1 MPDGGTGREEVTGPP
16 ETSGLGRDFSTRRHR
31 RFPRLG
37 RGFSGR
43 GFLSRPALI
52 ALAVAVPMAEAAAV
66 NLTVPSARA
75 LSPEVTAL
83 APLAVFHDLR
93 WLFGLGGTWPRFAL
107 TLAAVVAARS
117 LLDAALAWL
126 AWPRGLARPRT
137 MLLLGSSA
145 ALTVCAV
152 LLLSPLVALVFGVA
166 LLPFSWPFLGML
178 PVLVLFALLLSHGSA
193 ASWWWRTLPPL
204 RAATWLLTEFMVLSA
219 AALVINRLPAG
230 YAVPLAGLAGVV
242 NARAW
247 YGVTAALAGPLSAR
261 SPGAR
266 SGPPPEP
273 GHPAAAD
280 RPGGRGAGHRPGHRG
295 GAGWLRGGDRPAP
308 PGAPRPRPRSAP
320 RTRRRRQR
328 LIRPPPVPPASL
340 RSWRSR
346 GSGRP
351 AAPPRPRCGP
361 SPATRSPSSSPTGA

>member
-1 MPDGGTGREEVTGPP
+1 MAGTSARAATCA
-16 ETSGLGRDFSTRRHR
+16 
-31 RFPRLG
+31 FPG
-37 RGFSGR
+37 SAAPFSGR

-66 NLTVPSARA
+66 DLTVPSARA

-219 AALVINRLPAG
+219 AALVINRLPTG

-266 SGPPPEP
+266 PARRRSPATRRLPIAPVAAVLAIGLVIGVARAGFAVATAPHHRSTQAQAAIGTQDPPPSS
-273 GHPAAAD
+273 AAD
-280 RPGGRGAGHRPGHRG
+280 
-295 GAGWLRGGDRPAP
+295 PAP
-308 PGAPRPRPRSAP
+308 SGAA
-320 RTRRRRQR
+320 
-328 LIRPPPVPPASL
+328 ASL

-346 GSGRP
+346 GSGHP

-361 SPATRSPSSSPTGA
+361 SPATPSPSSSPTGA